1 MNEEMCAVHFLLDC
15 FRMALALLFL
25 GHDIL
30 HIGHC
35 IGRNG
40 GRAGGRAYLMERS
53 ILAKGRCMAHST
65 ARRLGISTITTAT
78 DHKKL

>member
-1 MNEEMCAVHFLLDC
+1 MNEEMCAVRFLLEC

-40 GRAGGRAYLMERS
+40 GRAGVRACGR
-53 ILAKGRCMAHST
+53 T
-65 ARRLGISTITTAT
+65 
-78 DHKKL
+78 